1 MSYQLL
7 KSKKKVEEANIY
19 TENPSKISI
28 PTSKMSIPNTSNVS
42 RSSSKKKKGLSL
54 TKSYK

>member
-7 KSKKKVEEANIY
+7 KSKKKIEEVNIY
-19 TENPSKISI
+19 TENPSKITI
-28 PTSKMSIPNTSNVS
+28 PSSKMSIPNTSNVS
-42 RSSSKKKKGLSL
+42 KSSSKKKKGLSL